1 MVGHF
6 HMKNLSIM
14 LTICVLTCVPLRAE
28 LKWDTQK
35 AELSPQPGDAFV
47 ETKFGFVNAGQAAV
61 VIDSVQSSCGCTIAT
76 LAKTTYAPGERG
88 EILARFNIGDRRGV
102 NSKSIRVAIKGEP
115 EPAVLTLVVTIPEPA
130 RITPAMLV
138 WDKGEAGKAKT
149 ISVQAQPNQP
159 VRVLKVTSSTPNFTI
174 AVETSREAQ
183 EYRITVTPQNTETPG
198 FALLSIETLL
208 MGQRKIFPAYAQIR
222 PRPR

>member
-1 MVGHF
+1 
-6 HMKNLSIM
+6 MKLLLAILLCASGG
-14 LTICVLTCVPLRAE
+14 LPLHAE

-47 ETKFGFVNAGQAAV
+47 ETKFGFVNAGQTAV
-61 VIDSVQSSCGCTIAT
+61 VIDSVQSSCGCMIAT

-115 EPAVLTLVVTIPEPA
+115 EPTVLTLVVTIPEPA

-138 WDKGEAGKAKT
+138 WEKGEAGKAKT

-159 VRVLKVTSSTPNFTI
+159 VRVLKVISSTPNFTA
-174 AVETSREAQ
+174 AVETIQEAQ

-208 MGQRKIFPAYAQIR
+208 LGQKKTLAAYAQIKPMAR
-222 PRPR
+222 